1 MSSLKRH
8 DNNME
13 SRFNSLFDEINEIL
27 KSFESQNGIS
37 KEVNIIK
44 KDKIRYLYF
53 KINDFIELKFIVN
66 KDTYPKES
74 PLMEILYS
82 KVDSFDEETEERIRN
97 FFKTTI
103 LTLNQ
108 IVDRNHSKLCIDKV
122 FKELKQII
130 EHNEEL
136 MVFLQ
141 PIDTFS
147 AKETNSIKKYSPRKE
162 EDSGEEDEKVKL
174 KGADIIFQ
182 RIKWDEAID
191 KKEVI
196 IGYLDRFKGIMEIN
210 FNDFKGVHEDYKEG
224 IPLHRIRYYKI
235 NNKIVWD
242 REKRVDLLT
251 GKNISEYC
259 DK

>member
-1 MSSLKRH
+1 MSSLKRQ
-8 DNNME
+8 DNSIE
-13 SRFNSLFDEINEIL
+13 SKFNSLFDELNEIL
-27 KSFESQNGIS
+27 KNFETQNGIS

-44 KDKIRYLYF
+44 KDKIRYLFY
-53 KINDFIELKFIVN
+53 KMNDFIELKFIVN

-82 KVDSFDEETEERIRN
+82 KIDSFDEETEERIRN

-103 LTLNQ
+103 LSLNQ
-108 IVDRNHSKLCIDKV
+108 IVDRNHSKFCIYKI

-130 EHNEEL
+130 EHNEEI

-147 AKETNSIKKYSPRKE
+147 AKETNSVKKNSPRKE
-162 EDSGEEDEKVKL
+162 EDSSEDEKVKL

-251 GKNISEYC
+251 GKDVSEYC